1 MLLSCMHLAAKL
13 RELHRLHLAATLSQS
28 IPRQMSSIQGKQTCL
43 VQQSCHSASFLAS
56 SQQQTPAVFS
66 GKLEEQ
72 AGPNISRLAPHLQQ
86 EWDYKANTH
95 LGKIIIAPHSLRK
108 AWWRS
113 GMCKTGQPHR
123 WQARVS
129 DRTNGAGCPYDSGR
143 AVSPCNNL
151 AHNHPE
157 VAAEWDWEANK
168 ERTPETVT
176 ASSAVEAAW
185 RCGLSGNS
193 WTTGVCHRTKVHG
206 TGCPECAHEARL
218 HRTKQPSISDDHHT
232 CWLTGTGKLMRDV
245 AGTQTKSLWART

>member
-13 RELHRLHLAATLSQS
+13 RELHRLNLAATLSQS

-86 EWDYKANTH
+86 EWDYKAKTH

-113 GMCKTGQPHR
+113 GMCKIGQPHR

-143 AVSPCNNL
+143 AVRSCNNL
-151 AHNHPE
+151 AHKPPRGGSGVGLECQQGKDTRDCDSKQRSRGGLE
-157 VAAEWDWEANK
+157 VWLKRQQLDH
-168 ERTPETVT
+168 
-176 ASSAVEAAW
+176 
-185 RCGLSGNS
+185 RCLSQN
-193 WTTGVCHRTKVHG
+193 
-206 TGCPECAHEARL
+206 
-218 HRTKQPSISDDHHT
+218 
-232 CWLTGTGKLMRDV
+232 
-245 AGTQTKSLWART
+245 